1 MKSYIPFKLK
11 TKMPVYYIGDARLV
25 GNAQSAIYDAYKLA
39 LTL

>member
-1 MKSYIPFKLK
+1 MKDLKNKFIMAPLKLG
-11 TKMPVYYIGDARLV
+11 YAADGFA